1 MAKEADT
8 KALPQQPSGQASGS
22 GSAAD
27 GTPPKAELAALASTI
42 GEVQQR
48 AAQNMQTFI
57 QWQVDRAS
65 TTDEDQFAL
74 MASIISEIM
83 EAKDAAEV
91 LEERSALH
99 ARDIVNVPLLMH
111 GFELREGT
119 YEDSQTG
126 YYAAITVSRQGSDTT
141 RIVTCGGM
149 KVLAKL
155 MMLDRF
161 GEWPQIFYFTSKKTS
176 NGYDVL
182 DIVKPQI

>member
-1 MAKEADT
+1 MAKETEA
-8 KALPQQPSGQASGS
+8 KALPQQAAGQASGS
-22 GSAAD
+22 GSEAGAA
-27 GTPPKAELAALASTI
+27 PAKAELAALAATV

-48 AAQNMQTFI
+48 ALQNMQSFVE
-57 QWQVDRAS
+57 WQVERAS
-65 TTDEDQFAL
+65 TTDEDQYAL

-83 EAKDAAEV
+83 EATSAEEV
-91 LEERSALH
+91 LQERSALH

>member
-1 MAKEADT
+1 MAKEAPE
-8 KALPQQPSGQASGS
+8 KALPQQASNPPQGSGS
-22 GSAAD
+22 GNGNAPDAQ
-27 GTPPKAELAALASTI
+27 ALATLGATV
-42 GEVQQR
+42 GEVQERAQR
-48 AAQNMQTFI
+48 NMQTFI
-57 QWQVDRAS
+57 EWQVARAE
-65 TTDEDQFAL
+65 TTDEDQYAL

-83 EAKDAAEV
+83 EAESASEV

-111 GFELREGT
+111 GFELRQGT

-126 YYAAITVSRQGSDTT
+126 YYAAITVSRQGSDAT

-161 GEWPQIFYFTSKKTS
+161 GEWPQLFYFTEKKTS
-176 NGYDVL
+176 NGYGVL

>member
-1 MAKEADT
+1 MADKTQA
-8 KALPQQPSGQASGS
+8 KALPQQAGASDSDGGS
-22 GSAAD
+22 SQGGAPTAQ
-27 GTPPKAELAALASTI
+27 ELATLGATV
-42 GEVQQR
+42 GEVQARAQR
-48 AAQNMQTFI
+48 NMQTFI
-57 QWQVDRAS
+57 EWQVSRAE

-83 EAKDAAEV
+83 EAESAAEV

-111 GFELREGT
+111 GFELRQGT

-161 GEWPQIFYFTSKKTS
+161 GEWPQLFYFTEKKTS
-176 NGYDVL
+176 NGYGVL